1 MCAFWKHLQTR
12 KELRDYLLSSSSNGI
27 EKWMVLQQQQQPGTY
42 FVLDA
47 NNAVENNGTVTAFH
61 RVQAVRKSIQCD
73 SSYQRQ
79 ATQCSW
85 WTCWQLHFAHIIA
98 HILEI
103 HFLQEVGES
112 LLPCQIPSRHACSSS
127 RMGRKVKNPPTAIFS
142 MREFHTHQ
150 PPHLLLYW
158 VSENRYGE
166 HAPGE
171 NSALEIEVFFCA
183 SSSSFSSFRIPSVAV
198 ARVYNKK
205 TLFFQITQLDVVV
218 SCPVFPDVMDWC
230 WVMGFWDFLGS
241 SWSWQCAASEAR
253 L

>member
-12 KELRDYLLSSSSNGI
+12 KKLRDYLLSSSSSSNGI
-27 EKWMVLQQQQQPGTY
+27 EKWMVLQQQQQPCTY

-47 NNAVENNGTVTAFH
+47 NNAVENNGTVTSFH
-61 RVQAVRKSIQCD
+61 SVQAVRKSIQCD

-79 ATQCSW
+79 STQCSW

-112 LLPCQIPSRHACSSS
+112 LLPRQIASRHACSSS
-127 RMGRKVKNPPTAIFS
+127 RMGRIVKYPPTAIFS

-150 PPHLLLYW
+150 PPHFLLYW
-158 VSENRYGE
+158 VSENRYWE

-171 NSALEIEVFFCA
+171 NSALEIEIFFCA
-183 SSSSFSSFRIPSVAV
+183 SSSFSSIRIPSVSLLGFRRRRPFFFKLRNWTSWSLALFSRTWWIV
-198 ARVYNKK
+198 AE
-205 TLFFQITQLDVVV
+205 L
-218 SCPVFPDVMDWC
+218 W
-230 WVMGFWDFLGS
+230 GFEIS
-241 SWSWQCAASEAR
+241 SWSWQCAGSEVR